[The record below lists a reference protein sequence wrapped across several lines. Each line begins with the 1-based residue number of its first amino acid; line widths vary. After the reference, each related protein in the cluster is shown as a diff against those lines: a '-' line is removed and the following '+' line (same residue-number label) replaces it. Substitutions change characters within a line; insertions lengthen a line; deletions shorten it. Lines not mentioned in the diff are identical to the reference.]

1 MMKLSKSLLRKKRKN
16 ESLLKY
22 FMSLSH
28 LWLGLL
34 SIVVLIVVCLTG
46 AVFAFKNQITE
57 LLNYDVVFNKDKSAK
72 EWVSPDDINNNFIS
86 KGLEII
92 SIDYP
97 ADFKRNILV
106 SYQNSTLNQKGS
118 VYIHPSNGEVV
129 GKQYVSTASFFQTV
143 KALHKNLL
151 LGEVGKQIVGVS
163 VLIFV
168 FLLLSGIV
176 LWFPKNKIQ
185 LKNSLNIKW
194 SAKLPRVI
202 YDLHRVI
209 GFYFLFPLVFISITG
224 LYVAYPWMK
233 SVVLVSLG
241 GQPVLNESNKEEVQ
255 EELSNKF
262 ASFLEESLN
271 VHQEEMAEVVSID
284 LLLKDVNQR
293 LPYKGSRSIALAIND
308 KTEIEVTK
316 INQEGWLNIIAPD
329 KITYNQNGEFKKE
342 VLFSDLTL
350 SDQFKAVSLP
360 LHTGEILGLPGVIF
374 YFIVTLIGCSLPI
387 TGILIWVRKL

>member
-1 MMKLSKSLLRKKRKN
+1 
-16 ESLLKY
+16 
-22 FMSLSH
+22 MSLSH

-34 SIVVLIVVCLTG
+34 SSVVLIVVCLTG
-46 AVFAFKNQITE
+46 AVFAFKSQITE
-57 LLNYDVVFNKDKSAK
+57 LLNYDVVFNKDRNAR

-92 SIDYP
+92 SINYP

-106 SYQNSTLNQKGS
+106 SYQNSSLNQKGS

-151 LGEVGKQIVGVS
+151 LGEVGKHIVGVS

-168 FLLLSGIV
+168 FLLLSGII
-176 LWFPKNKIQ
+176 LWFPKNKKQ
-185 LKNSLNIKW
+185 LKNSLKVKW
-194 SAKLPRVI
+194 SAKLPRII
-202 YDLHRVI
+202 YDLHKVI

-271 VHQEEMAEVVSID
+271 IQQEEVVKTVSID
-284 LLLKDVNQR
+284 QVLKDVNQR

-316 INQEGWLNIIAPD
+316 INQEGWINIIAPD
-329 KITYNQNGEFKKE
+329 KITYNQNGEFKKA

-350 SDQFKAVSLP
+350 ADQFKAVSLP
-360 LHTGEILGLPGVIF
+360 LHTGKILGLPGVIF

>member
-1 MMKLSKSLLRKKRKN
+1 MKLSKSLLRKKRKN

>member
-1 MMKLSKSLLRKKRKN
+1 MKLSKSLLRKKRKN

-34 SIVVLIVVCLTG
+34 SSVVLIVVCLTG
-46 AVFAFKNQITE
+46 AVFAFKSQITE
-57 LLNYDVVFNKDKSAK
+57 LLNYDVVFNKDRNAR

-92 SIDYP
+92 SINYP

-106 SYQNSTLNQKGS
+106 SYQNSSLNQKGS

-151 LGEVGKQIVGVS
+151 LGEVGKHIVGVS

-168 FLLLSGIV
+168 FLLLSGII
-176 LWFPKNKIQ
+176 LWFPKNKKQ
-185 LKNSLNIKW
+185 LKNSLKVKW
-194 SAKLPRVI
+194 SAKLPRII
-202 YDLHRVI
+202 YDLHKVI

-271 VHQEEMAEVVSID
+271 IQQEEVVKTVSID
-284 LLLKDVNQR
+284 QVLKDVNQR

-316 INQEGWLNIIAPD
+316 INQEGWINIIAPD
-329 KITYNQNGEFKKE
+329 KITYNQNGEFKKA

-350 SDQFKAVSLP
+350 ADQFKAVSLP
-360 LHTGEILGLPGVIF
+360 LHTGKILGLPGVIF